1 MHDILSRIRTTD
13 LNRNTTETKTYIFR
27 SSLHRRLLSSDGAVQ
42 RTQTMMSKTSATRLW
57 APVILLGRMALI
69 PVPLWASSQATQP
82 ASSAVAQPAASSSQ
96 TAPTKAAASPS
107 VTRSLLD
114 KARAFE
120 QRGRVDM
127 AVQTWQQ
134 VLLADPN
141 NTEALA
147 GLASAA
153 KDSGDTALSNGY
165 LDRLRTIN
173 PDDPNIGKI
182 SGVSTPPKKA
192 TQIRPVS
199 KPAPPPAAAI
209 APPSAHTAVATTPAA
224 TPASKPRAAPSSQHA
239 RAAEEL
245 AAYDALNTDHLGEAE
260 SLFQAILASDPKNS
274 RAVAG
279 MGYVRMQQGNFSGA
293 VSYLDQAHRDDP
305 TDAAL
310 AAALDTARFWFT
322 INEGK
327 LAFGQNDLAT
337 AEKRYRA
344 AVALRPGSLE
354 ALSGLGETLL
364 KEQQPGAAIP
374 VLESAVQSVPN
385 AADAWRNLFLAQL
398 QSGQPALA
406 LAVDRRIPATAHTQ
420 LMSDPLFLRSLA
432 SAYSAVG
439 RDDDAQTVLASA
451 LKLPFPADAKGAKL
465 DTQFQYAGILL
476 ATGHFDQASGLYR
489 QVLAQ
494 DPSDVAAWQ
503 GLIEAEHGLGHDAEA
518 VQTLQDMPPAT
529 NAIAMRDPVFLSDVA
544 SVNRGLKKLDVA
556 QDLLQ
561 KAIAQQTA
569 TGQNPSVAIEIEL
582 AGVFMDQG
590 SPQLAFPIYRR
601 AANDSPNQ
609 ADAWAGLVA
618 SLHLLGRDEDAA
630 AASVPAPVTAQLQN
644 NIGYLRTMA
653 SVYAALGE
661 PRRAATY
668 LGRAEQVFADQG
680 RLPPA
685 DVAIQQAWLL
695 CDGLDDAA
703 LYRELMAL
711 GGRSD
716 LTEEQRRTVQTIW
729 ASWAARDAN
738 QYAAAGDSTHAM
750 AVLNSAAKS
759 FPGNPAVL
767 RALADGYVR
776 AGQPRQAVAIYKSP
790 GVAPANVADFQVA
803 VEGALAANDK
813 KDARQWVAQAQ
824 AMYPRDPQVL
834 MLASKV
840 EEARGNGSR
849 ASEDSSASQRAMP
862 PQTSSNAASAVSEG
876 VPSPSSGKEHDLSVV
891 LAPDAASAGPPNQPY
906 LPSLGPTPTPQ
917 PVPPKVSNPAGPDAG
932 NGGHKDYVPPQSYLD
947 LSSHGQPAQAANTTG
962 TSAPPTAAP
971 AVPAPGVQAQTS
983 GNSTEIYGSYVPYV
997 APAKPVSTSPPNS
1010 TTASVPAPHVIA
1022 VQPDARTPHPSV
1034 SSTEATQARRR
1045 STSAASVPAATGSTA
1060 TAEDAL
1066 YKTQASSSQVSR
1078 PATRPSA
1085 SAGAVPDTGTQQ
1097 YPQPRSTPRTSQRQ
1111 PATQVTP
1118 AAAPPRPVTTVP
1130 PDAPSE

>member
-1 MHDILSRIRTTD
+1 MHDILSSLRPPTP
-13 LNRNTTETKTYIFR
+13 NRNTTETKTYIFR
-27 SSLHRRLLSSDGAVQ
+27 SSLQRRPLIPAGAVQ
-42 RTQTMMSKTSATRLW
+42 HAQTMMSKTFATRLW
-57 APVILLGRMALI
+57 APALLLGGMALA
-69 PVPLWASSQATQP
+69 PLPLWASAQTAQQ
-82 ASSAVAQPAASSSQ
+82 ASSSAAPASQ
-96 TAPTKAAASPS
+96 TAPAKPAASPS

-120 QRGRVDM
+120 QRGRIDM

-153 KDSGDTALSNGY
+153 KDSGDTALSNSY
-165 LDRLRTIN
+165 LDRLRAIN
-173 PDDPNIGKI
+173 PNDPNIAKI
-182 SGVSTPPKKA
+182 SGVSPQPKQA
-192 TQIRPVS
+192 TQTRPAS
-199 KPAPPPAAAI
+199 KPSPAPTGAS
-209 APPSAHTAVATTPAA
+209 APPSPHAAA
-224 TPASKPRAAPSSQHA
+224 TPAPALALASKPGPSSQHT
-239 RAAEEL
+239 RAAEDL

-260 SLFQAILASDPKNS
+260 SLFQAILATDPKDS

-327 LAFGQNDLAT
+327 LAFGQNDLTT

-374 VLESAVQSVPN
+374 VFESAVQSVPN

-398 QSGQPALA
+398 ESGQLALA
-406 LAVDRRIPATAHTQ
+406 LAVDRRIPAAPHTQ

-476 ATGHFDQASGLYR
+476 ATGHLDQASGLYR

-494 DPSDVAAWQ
+494 DPSNVAAWQ
-503 GLIEAEHGLGHDAEA
+503 GLIESEHGQGHDAEA

-544 SVNRGLKKLDVA
+544 SVNRAQKKLDVA

-569 TGQNPSVAIEIEL
+569 AGQKPSVAVELGL

-609 ADAWAGLVA
+609 ADVWAGLVA
-618 SLHLLGRDEDAA
+618 SQHLLGLDEDAA
-630 AASVPAPVTAQLQN
+630 AASIPATVSAKLQN
-644 NIGYLRTMA
+644 NVDYLRTMA
-653 SVYAALGE
+653 SVYAVLGE
-661 PRRAATY
+661 PRKASTY
-668 LGRAEQVFADQG
+668 LSRAEQVFADQG

-685 DVAIQQAWLL
+685 DVEIQQAWLL
-695 CDGLDDAA
+695 CNGLDDAA
-703 LYRELMAL
+703 LYSELMGL

-729 ASWAARDAN
+729 ANWAVHDAN
-738 QYAAAGDSTHAM
+738 QDAAAGNSTHAL
-750 AVLNSAAKS
+750 AVLNAAAKS
-759 FPGNPAVL
+759 FPGNAAVL

-790 GVAPANVADFQVA
+790 SVAPASVADFQVA
-803 VEGALAANDK
+803 VEAALAAKDK
-813 KDARQWVAQAQ
+813 KDAQQWAAQAR

-834 MLASKV
+834 MLAGKV
-840 EEARGNGSR
+840 EQARGNPSR
-849 ASEDSSASQRAMP
+849 ASEDSRASLRATP
-862 PQTSSNAASAVSEG
+862 PQTSSNAAADAKPVLEPLS
-876 VPSPSSGKEHDLSVV
+876 SSGQSHDLSVV
-891 LAPDAASAGPPNQPY
+891 LSPDAAGTGTPNQPY

-917 PVPPKVSNPAGPDAG
+917 PVPPNVSNPTAPDAG
-932 NGGHKDYVPPQSYLD
+932 KGGPKGYVLPQSHLD
-947 LSSHGQPAQAANTTG
+947 LSTPGQ
-962 TSAPPTAAP
+962 SAP
-971 AVPAPGVQAQTS
+971 AVSAPEGQAKPP
-983 GNSTEIYGSYVPYV
+983 GNSTEVYGPYVPYV
-997 APAKPVSTSPPNS
+997 APAKPISAALRSS
-1010 TTASVPAPHVIA
+1010 ATTAAPAPAVLA
-1022 VQPDARTPHPSV
+1022 VQPGASTPHSSV
-1034 SSTEATQARRR
+1034 NSTQAAPARRH
-1045 STSAASVPAATGSTA
+1045 SNSAASGSTA
-1060 TAEDAL
+1060 ATEDAL
-1066 YKTQASSSQVSR
+1066 YKTQASSTQVSR

-1097 YPQPRSTPRTSQRQ
+1097 YPQPRATPRTSLRQ

-1118 AAAPPRPVTTVP
+1118 APTPPPQPATPPPAAPTQ
-1130 PDAPSE
+1130 

>member
-1 MHDILSRIRTTD
+1 
-13 LNRNTTETKTYIFR
+13 
-27 SSLHRRLLSSDGAVQ
+27 
-42 RTQTMMSKTSATRLW
+42 
-57 APVILLGRMALI
+57 
-69 PVPLWASSQATQP
+69 
-82 ASSAVAQPAASSSQ
+82 
-96 TAPTKAAASPS
+96 
-107 VTRSLLD
+107 VTRPLLD

-153 KDSGDTALSNGY
+153 KDSGDTALSNSY
-165 LDRLRTIN
+165 LDRLRAIN
-173 PDDPNIGKI
+173 PDDPNIAKI
-182 SGVSTPPKKA
+182 SGVSPPPKQA
-192 TQIRPVS
+192 TQIRPAS
-199 KPAPPPAAAI
+199 KPAPAPAAVI
-209 APPSAHTAVATTPAA
+209 APPSPHTAGATTPAA
-224 TPASKPRAAPSSQHA
+224 TRAPNPAATPALKPGPTQGSQHA

-245 AAYDALNTDHLGEAE
+245 AAYDALNTDHLSQAE
-260 SLFQAILASDPKNS
+260 SLFQAILATDPKDS

-305 TDAAL
+305 TDGAL

-327 LAFGQNDLAT
+327 LALGQNDLAT
-337 AEKRYRA
+337 AEKRYRS

-364 KEQQPGAAIP
+364 KEQEPGAAIP
-374 VLESAVQSVPN
+374 VFESAVQSVPN
-385 AADAWRNLFLAQL
+385 AADVWCNLFLAQL

-406 LAVDRRIPATAHTQ
+406 LAVDRRVPAAAHAQ

-439 RDDDAQTVLASA
+439 RDGDAQTVLASA

-489 QVLAQ
+489 QLLAQ
-494 DPSDVAAWQ
+494 DSSDVAAWQ

-518 VQTLQDMPPAT
+518 VQTLQGMPPAT
-529 NAIAMRDPVFLSDVA
+529 SAIAMRDFVFLSDVA

-569 TGQNPSVAIEIEL
+569 AGQKPLVAIELEL
-582 AGVFMDQG
+582 AGVLMDQG

-618 SLHLLGRDEDAA
+618 SLHQLGRDDDAA
-630 AASVPAPVTAQLQN
+630 AASIPAPVNAQLQN

-653 SVYAALGE
+653 SVYGGLGE
-661 PRRAATY
+661 PRKAATY

-680 RLPPA
+680 RLPPV

-695 CDGLDDAA
+695 CDGADDTA

-729 ASWAARDAN
+729 ASWSVRNASHD
-738 QYAAAGDSTHAM
+738 AAAGDSTHALM
-750 AVLNSAAKS
+750 VLNAAAKS

-767 RALADGYVR
+767 RVLADGYVR
-776 AGQPRQAVAIYKSP
+776 AGQPRQAVTIYKSP
-790 GVAPANVADFQVA
+790 SVAPASVADFQVA
-803 VEGALAANDK
+803 VGAALAASDK
-813 KDARQWVAQAQ
+813 KDAQQWVAQAQ

-834 MLASKV
+834 MLAGKV
-840 EEARGNGSR
+840 EQVRGKGSL
-849 ASEDSSASQRAMP
+849 ANEDYRASQRAMP
-862 PQTSSNAASAVSEG
+862 PQTSGNAASAVSEG
-876 VPSPSSGKEHDLSVV
+876 VPSPSSGQEHDLSVV
-891 LAPDAASAGPPNQPY
+891 LAPDAAGASPPNQPY

-917 PVPPKVSNPAGPDAG
+917 PVPPKVSNPTAPDAG

-962 TSAPPTAAP
+962 TSATPTAAP

-983 GNSTEIYGSYVPYV
+983 GNSTEIYGPYVPYV

-1066 YKTQASSSQVSR
+1066 YKTQGSSSQVSR

-1085 SAGAVPDTGTQQ
+1085 SAGGVPDTGTQQ
-1097 YPQPRSTPRTSQRQ
+1097 YPQPRHTPRTSQRQ

-1118 AAAPPRPVTTVP
+1118 AAALLPLAATVP
-1130 PDAPSE
+1130 PAAP

>member
-1 MHDILSRIRTTD
+1 MHDILSRLRTRAP
-13 LNRNTTETKTYIFR
+13 NRNTTETKTYIFR
-27 SSLHRRLLSSDGAVQ
+27 SSLQHRLLSSDGVTRRA
-42 RTQTMMSKTSATRLW
+42 QTMMSKTSATRLW
-57 APVILLGRMALI
+57 APVLLLGGMMPL
-69 PVPLWASSQATQP
+69 PLWASAQTAQP
-82 ASSAVAQPAASSSQ
+82 ASSNVAQPVASSSQ
-96 TAPTKAAASPS
+96 ASPVKSAASPS
-107 VTRSLLD
+107 VTRPLLD

-120 QRGRVDM
+120 QRGRIDM

-153 KDSGDTALSNGY
+153 KDSGDTALSNSY
-165 LDRLRTIN
+165 LDRLRAIN
-173 PDDPNIGKI
+173 PDDPNIAKI
-182 SGVSTPPKKA
+182 SGVSPPPKQA
-192 TQIRPVS
+192 TQIRPAN
-199 KPAPPPAAAI
+199 KAAPAPAAVSAPPSQRTAVASTPTPAAA
-209 APPSAHTAVATTPAA
+209 
-224 TPASKPRAAPSSQHA
+224 SKPGPIPSSQHA

-260 SLFQAILASDPKNS
+260 SLFQAILAADPKNA

-322 INEGK
+322 INEAK

-344 AVALRPGSLE
+344 AVVLRPGSLE
-354 ALSGLGETLL
+354 ALNGLGETLM

-374 VLESAVQSVPN
+374 VFESAVQSVPN

-406 LAVDRRIPATAHTQ
+406 LAVERRIPVAAHTQ

-439 RDDDAQTVLASA
+439 RDGDAQTVLVSA

-476 ATGHFDQASGLYR
+476 ATGHFDQAYGLYH

-494 DPSDVAAWQ
+494 DSSNAAAWQ
-503 GLIEAEHGLGHDAEA
+503 GLIEAEHGQGHDAEA
-518 VQTLQDMPPAT
+518 LQTLQDMPPAT

-556 QDLLQ
+556 QDLLR

-569 TGQNPSVAIEIEL
+569 AGQKPSVAIEIEL

-630 AASVPAPVTAQLQN
+630 AASIPAKVNAQLQN

-653 SVYAALGE
+653 SVYAALGQ
-661 PRRAATY
+661 PRKAAIY

-685 DVAIQQAWLL
+685 DVEIQQAWLL
-695 CDGLDDAA
+695 CNGFDDAA
-703 LYRELMAL
+703 LYRELMML

-729 ASWAARDAN
+729 ANWAVRDAD
-738 QYAAAGDSTHAM
+738 QDAAAGDSTHALM
-750 AVLNSAAKS
+750 VLNAAAKS
-759 FPGNPAVL
+759 FAANPAVL
-767 RALADGYVR
+767 RVLADGYVH

-790 GVAPANVADFQVA
+790 SVAPVSLADFQVA
-803 VEGALAANDK
+803 VDAALAANEK
-813 KDARQWVAQAQ
+813 KDAQQWAIQAQ

-834 MLASKV
+834 MLAGKV
-840 EEARGNGSR
+840 EQARGNASR
-849 ASEDSSASQRAMP
+849 ANEDYRASQRATPPQDSTRP
-862 PQTSSNAASAVSEG
+862 PQTSSDAASAVPEAVASTNQT
-876 VPSPSSGKEHDLSVV
+876 HDLAVV
-891 LAPDAASAGPPNQPY
+891 LAPDAASSAAANGTGASNEPY

-917 PVPPKVSNPAGPDAG
+917 PVPPNVSNPAAPDAG
-932 NGGHKDYVPPQSYLD
+932 KGGPKGDVRPQSHLD
-947 LSSHGQPAQAANTTG
+947 LGVPGQAA
-962 TSAPPTAAP
+962 AA
-971 AVPAPGVQAQTS
+971 VSVPGVQPQSPGSSA
-983 GNSTEIYGSYVPYV
+983 EVYGPYVPYV
-997 APAKPVSTSPPNS
+997 APAKPVSTSLPS
-1010 TTASVPAPHVIA
+1010 SAKAAAPAPGVIA
-1022 VQPDARTPHPSV
+1022 VQSGDSTPHPS
-1034 SSTEATQARRR
+1034 ANPAQAAQTRRHPN
-1045 STSAASVPAATGSTA
+1045 PAAPGSTA
-1060 TAEDAL
+1060 TAADAA
-1066 YKTQASSSQVSR
+1066 YTTQASHSQVSR

-1085 SAGAVPDTGTQQ
+1085 SAGTVSDTGTQQ
-1097 YPQPRSTPRTSQRQ
+1097 YPQPRITPRQ

-1118 AAAPPRPVTTVP
+1118 ASASPPQPVTP
-1130 PDAPSE
+1130 PPGASNR